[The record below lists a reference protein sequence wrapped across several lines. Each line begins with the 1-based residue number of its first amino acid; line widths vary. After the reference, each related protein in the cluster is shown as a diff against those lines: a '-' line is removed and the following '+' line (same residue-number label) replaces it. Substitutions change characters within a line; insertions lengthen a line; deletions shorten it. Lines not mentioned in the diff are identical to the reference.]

1 MILSGTQPPS
11 KREDI
16 DLSKRE
22 DREEENAMSNTL
34 ALYVE
39 LDEKMLNEDGLLL
52 ESPSS
57 ASTHFNHLKTDNHR
71 YSSLS
76 PAKSSMRNHTTSNV
90 ISPTNKQL
98 FGGSGG
104 EVLKTPEKQL
114 LVSPPKFTH
123 RSMSMSNVEGLVGK
137 LNSPM
142 MPLPDFPRKK
152 QADENEEI
160 FVPYVKPPLSEE
172 KAKYFTLKEKAQEK
186 ERLKALNDE
195 LQTQQQQQQLTTTTT
210 TMTSSSSRAPSN
222 APMSRSAQRRL
233 KLDQAKEDERMKAS
247 MSGSNS
253 DMKQS
258 YHNNNVGGGGGDEKM
273 FKSLLQREQD
283 LDGFS
288 VCSED
293 RNEGE
298 GFDVYS
304 PLTSPNQNKVSSR
317 ASSPMK
323 RLLNDKQK
331 TLSSLSSQ
339 VEFASPTKNNDA
351 SS

>member
-39 LDEKMLNEDGLLL
+39 LDEKMLNDDGLLL
-52 ESPSS
+52 DSPSS
-57 ASTHFNHLKTDNHR
+57 ALASPHFKTDNHR

-98 FGGSGG
+98 FGGSGSGGG

-195 LQTQQQQQQLTTTTT
+195 LLAQQQLTTTTA
-210 TMTSSSSRAPSN
+210 MTSRAPSN

-258 YHNNNVGGGGGDEKM
+258 YNSGGGGDEKI

-331 TLSSLSSQ
+331 ALSSLSSQ
-339 VEFASPTKNNDA
+339 AEFVSPTKNNDT